1 MKLEDL
7 VIRGEEDGVLLV
19 CHRREDAWRV
29 AGQKMTAA
37 QFVLALAKALEDFKR
52 AGEAVAQELSKL
64 DPDAEPGEP
73 WAKLAANGAVL
84 TLGAEFK
91 LKCSAYQVKE
101 LAEQVNSDIQ
111 GELHLRVVDKRI

>member
-29 AGQKMTAA
+29 TGQKMTAA
-37 QFVLALAKALEDFKR
+37 QFAVSLAETLGDFKR
-52 AGEAVAQELSKL
+52 ASKAVAQALSKL
-64 DPDAEPGEP
+64 DPEAEPGEP
-73 WAKLAANGAVL
+73 WAKLSANGAVL

-101 LAEQVNSDIQ
+101 LAEQVDSDLS
-111 GELHLRVVDKRI
+111 GDLHLRVVDKRI